1 MDLVSSCRATERRKP
16 SPSTPVKA
24 FSPGAAAAAAT
35 NQKLAELPRRIR
47 NRGVAFSMKEVRK
60 IAASLRQPH
69 GKDTALG
76 PIFDNVQKR
85 LPLKPL
91 PKLTE
96 TEVFLWTS
104 AQLKY
109 ILPEAM
115 CIKKILRHDEPTSCM
130 KPDLQL
136 SCRSMPLQTA
146 MSRRRVFGHR

>member
-1 MDLVSSCRATERRKP
+1 MDLVSSCRAMERRKP

-24 FSPGAAAAAAT
+24 FSPGAAAAAAAT
-35 NQKLAELPRRIR
+35 KSSIPEEIVTPEKLAELPRRIR

-69 GKDTALG
+69 GVSPDRTKKSRPRFAEKDTALG
-76 PIFDNVQKR
+76 PIFDNVQMR

-96 TEVFLWTS
+96 TRFSYGHL

-115 CIKKILRHDEPTSCM
+115 CIKKILRH
-130 KPDLQL
+130 LW
-136 SCRSMPLQTA
+136 
-146 MSRRRVFGHR
+146 RVFL